1 MATKSSTAT
10 STGSPDTDAI
20 ELLTADHRNVE
31 KLFKKYEK
39 LAEDGG
45 TYNEREAL
53 AATICA
59 ELTVHAQVEEE
70 IFYPAARDTLD
81 EEDLVD
87 EAIVEHATA
96 NDLIAQLADMSPD
109 DDLYDA
115 KVKVLGELIEH
126 HVEEEEEEMFPKLK
140 KAKLDTASLG
150 PKMVERKQQLIE
162 ELGVGADPTEDDV
175 ATSLQFR
182 E

>member
-1 MATKSSTAT
+1 MATKSSTAQVPH
-10 STGSPDTDAI
+10 STDAI
-20 ELLTADHRNVE
+20 ELLIADHRNVE

-70 IFYPAARDTLD
+70 IFYPAARDILD
-81 EEDLVD
+81 EQDLVD

-96 NDLIAQLADMSPD
+96 KDLIAQLADMSPD

-115 KVKVLGELIEH
+115 KVKVLSELIEH
-126 HVEEEEEEMFPKLK
+126 HVEEEIRNVSP
-140 KAKLDTASLG
+140 AKRRSSTRFSAENGST
-150 PKMVERKQQLIE
+150 KRNSSRSWEWSRAKRI
-162 ELGVGADPTEDDV
+162 A
-175 ATSLQFR
+175 
-182 E
+182 